1 MPAYRVTLNGEEI
14 DTVYDQE
21 TDPQE
26 VRRSLVDH
34 DGFDPGITVELA
46 ESFAGFVKRNRI
58 TISTEQVDSNPHMED
73 SDWRMDHWK
82 CIFRMGRKRFTLY
95 FSMGSGHQGAEPTA
109 AEVLE
114 CLRSDSTGDFSSFDN
129 WASDY
134 GYDTDSRRALK
145 TYQATKRQTAKLR
158 QFLGAEFDNLLRIE
172 D

>member
-14 DTVYDQE
+14 DTVYDQA

-26 VRRSLVDH
+26 VKRSLVDH
-34 DGFDPGITVELA
+34 DGFDSEITVELA

-58 TISTEQVDSNPHMED
+58 TMTVESVDSNPNMED
-73 SDWRMDHWK
+73 SASMDHWK
-82 CIFRMGRKRFTLY
+82 CVLKCGRKRYTLT
-95 FSMGSGHQGAEPTA
+95 FSKGFGHHGANPTA
-109 AEVLE
+109 TEVLE
-114 CLRSDSTGDFSSFDN
+114 CLRSDSTDDFSSFDN

-134 GYDTDSRRALK
+134 GCDTDSRRALK
-145 TYQATKRQTAKLR
+145 TYQATKRQAAKLR